1 MSLYVDFHTEVKV
14 GDNWINIDPMVY
26 NIKKKENVRVS
37 TYWNGSR
44 TYISDTL
51 QYFAEHGQVLS
62 FDELGKGTRDIYNKW
77 DKEELSWD
85 QFTSLTYE
93 QLAQKREYD
102 TSMALRADVA
112 KQFEKGE
119 INEEDAY
126 NFGYVDKDTY
136 NGPIEVVKYNS
147 NEGANYYLDLL
158 KRKVD
163 ERKESFEDANN
174 MIANPHLQYRVVA
187 VWS

>member
-14 GDNWINIDPMVY
+14 NGKWINIDPIVY

-51 QYFAEHGQVLS
+51 HYFMSSNILT
-62 FDELGKGTRDIYNKW
+62 FDELGEGTKEIYQGW

-85 QFTSLTYE
+85 QFSSMSYQCLSGDSD
-93 QLAQKREYD
+93 YD
-102 TSMALRADVA
+102 SSMVLRADVA
-112 KQFEKGE
+112 EQFEKGE
-119 INEEDAY
+119 INEDDAY
-126 NFGYVDKDTY
+126 NFGRIDTDVY
-136 NGPIEVVKYNS
+136 TGPVKVVKYNTDT
-147 NEGANYYLDLL
+147 GANYHLDIIK
-158 KRKVD
+158 KRVD
-163 ERKESFEDANN
+163 ERKRIFENAN
-174 MIANPHLQYRVVA
+174 MICDPDELEYRVVA